1 MSTTPFLGPGAGSE
15 LPVLSHIPAIL
26 EALRAKGILLL
37 SAEPGAG
44 KTSLL
49 PLALADAF
57 GGDGKVIV
65 VEPRRVAAVSAAARL
80 AELSANSLGGAVG
93 YRVRGE
99 TRAGPATKI
108 EAVTAG
114 VLVRMLQGDPF
125 LEGVAA
131 LVFDEFHERSLD
143 LDLGLA
149 LALEARDA
157 RRGGGDGC
165 DGEREKSGRS
175 ASSVAGSEEL
185 AQEGLRILVMS
196 ATLDL
201 EALAARLEAPS
212 IAVPGRVFPVET
224 RYAAALPEDPV
235 RWTAEA
241 ILGIVGKPAAPTK
254 DDKDILAFLPG
265 MAEILRVEGLVAA
278 PLAARGIE
286 TLLLHS
292 SIPLAEQRRAIAPLP
307 DSPRRLIL
315 ASSIAETSL
324 TVPRVGTVVDCGL
337 SRGSRFDRR
346 SGLNRLVTERESAD
360 RAEQRRGRAGRL
372 GPGLCLR
379 GWSAAEIL
387 PERSPPEI
395 LRADLSGLVLQCL
408 AWGAADRTS
417 LRWVDSPPEA
427 SWEDAL
433 RSLAELGALAE
444 GGLSPRGRA
453 MVALGVEPRLAA
465 LVLAGREGEEGA
477 PGSASSA
484 CLAAALLDRGGGASG
499 LDFAQ
504 RVIGL
509 AASPPRGFEPANAKA
524 LLEEAGRLAARA
536 GLAFDRGAVDAG
548 LLPAL
553 LAAAWPDRVARR
565 VEASGKAAVFMIPAG
580 RRIAVKPPLA
590 ASAWI
595 LVLEAEAGGSL
606 GRLYEGLALGE
617 AEALDALGRNAKNIV
632 SIEWN
637 GRAYRARRCRRAG
650 AIELSSTAL
659 GAVDRPSLA
668 ASLRGRLAREG
679 LAALLPDAGAEAF
692 LARYRFWRALHGEA
706 TLPDFDDTSL
716 VETFDEWLAPW
727 IDPDPAEILPGDR
740 LLRALEARLPPEEL
754 RRFRV
759 ELPERLELPSG
770 AVRPILYTEGPSPLV
785 EGRIHEFYGLRVQP
799 LIAGKPLV
807 IRLLSPAGRPVQVT
821 ADLPGFWKGAWA
833 EARKEL
839 RGRYPKHDWPE
850 DPSSAQPGHRGLKP
864 KPKAERG

>member
-1 MSTTPFLGPGAGSE
+1 MSTGPFLRPGAGSD
-15 LPVLSHIPAIL
+15 LPVLPYIPAIV
-26 EALRAKGILLL
+26 EALRSRGILLL

-44 KTSLL
+44 KTSLV
-49 PLALADAF
+49 PLGLADAF
-57 GGDGKVIV
+57 GRGGKVIV

-80 AELSANSLGGAVG
+80 AELSASALGDRIG

-99 TRAGPATKI
+99 TRAASSTRI
-108 EAVTAG
+108 EAVTGG
-114 VLVRMLQGDPF
+114 VLIRMLQNDPF
-125 LEGVAA
+125 LEDVAV

-157 RRGGGDGC
+157 RRGGENG
-165 DGEREKSGRS
+165 
-175 ASSVAGSEEL
+175 SSPTAGAL
-185 AQEGLRILVMS
+185 VILVMS

-201 EALAARLEAPS
+201 EALAPRLDAS
-212 IAVPGRVFPVET
+212 LIAVPGRVFPVAT
-224 RYAAALPEDPV
+224 RHAAAMPEDPV

-241 ILGIVGKPAAPTK
+241 ILELVEKSAATK
-254 DDKDILAFLPG
+254 KGYEDILAFLPG
-265 MAEILRVEGLVAA
+265 MAEILRVEGLVG
-278 PLAARGIE
+278 PRLAGRGIE
-286 TLLLHS
+286 TLRLHS
-292 SIPLAEQRRAIAPLP
+292 SVPLAEQRRAIAPAP

-315 ASSIAETSL
+315 ATSIAETSL

-337 SRGSRFDRR
+337 ARGSRFDRR

-379 GWSAAEIL
+379 AWPATELL

-395 LRADLSGLVLQCL
+395 LRADLSGLVLECL
-408 AWGAADRTS
+408 AWGAAERTS
-417 LRWVDSPPEA
+417 LRWVDAPPEA

-433 RSLAELGALAE
+433 QSLAGLGALAE
-444 GGLSPRGRA
+444 GGLSPKGRA
-453 MVALGVEPRLAA
+453 MVALGVEARLAA
-465 LVLAGREGEEGA
+465 LVLAGREGEKEA

-484 CLAAALLDRGGGASG
+484 CLAAALLDRGGGPAG

-504 RVIGL
+504 RVDEV
-509 AASPPRGFEPANAKA
+509 AATRAHGSRDPAAKA
-524 LLEEAGRLAARA
+524 LLEEAGRLASRA
-536 GLAFDRGAVDAG
+536 GIAFDPARVDAE

-553 LAAAWPDRVARR
+553 LARAWPDRLARR
-565 VEASGKAAVFMIPAG
+565 VERSGSAAVFMIPAG
-580 RRIAVKPPLA
+580 RRIRVTPPLA
-590 ASAWI
+590 AAAW
-595 LVLEAEAGGSL
+595 LVVLEAEAGGSL
-606 GRLYEGLALGE
+606 GRLYEGMGLGETEALAALGAM
-617 AEALDALGRNAKNIV
+617 AESAIT
-632 SIEWN
+632 IEWKA
-637 GRAYRARRCRRAG
+637 RSYRARRIKRAG

-668 ASLRGRLAREG
+668 ASLRERLAREG

-692 LARYRFWRALHGEA
+692 LARYRFWRPLRGGAS
-706 TLPDFDDTSL
+706 LPDFDDASL
-716 VETFDEWLAPW
+716 AETFDEWLAPW
-727 IDPDPAEILPGDR
+727 IDLDPAEILPGDR

-754 RRFRV
+754 RRFRA

-785 EGRIHEFYGLRVQP
+785 EGRIHEFYGLREQP
-799 LIAGKPLV
+799 QVAGRPLV

-821 ADLPGFWKGAWA
+821 SDLPGFWKGGWA
-833 EARKEL
+833 ETRKEL

-850 DPSSAQPGHRGLKP
+850 DPQAAQATRKGLKP
-864 KPKAERG
+864 KPAQA